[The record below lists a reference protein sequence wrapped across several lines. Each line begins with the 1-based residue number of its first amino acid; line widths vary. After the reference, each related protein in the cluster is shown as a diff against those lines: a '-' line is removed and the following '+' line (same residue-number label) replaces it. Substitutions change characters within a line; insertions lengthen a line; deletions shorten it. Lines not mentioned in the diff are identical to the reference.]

1 MKAAVY
7 MGTRNVYEDMIPAI
21 KSLLC
26 NSDVDR
32 VYMLIEDDKFGS
44 YLPDCVNVVNV
55 SKQRWFKKSGPNYKS
70 KWTWMV
76 LMRGAYPIMFEK
88 FDTIVGLDNDAI
100 VVGDVSDLFTVDL
113 EDNYI
118 AGVIEPAKSAETPY
132 VNMGVIVY
140 NLKKLREDG
149 TYKSIIWDINNIPH
163 YACEQDAY
171 NSVCA
176 GKIKVLPPKYNIN
189 NYTQNAGE
197 TKIRHFAAEPDW
209 RGKPLVSK
217 YRRMPWTEVEKRHGE
232 AISKRRSR

>member
-1 MKAAVY
+1 
-7 MGTRNVYEDMIPAI
+7 MIPAI

-32 VYMLIEDDKFGS
+32 IYALIEDDKMDC

-70 KWTWMV
+70 HWTWMI

-100 VVGDVSDLFTVDL
+100 IVGDVSDLFEVDL

-118 AGVIEPAKSAETPY
+118 AGVIEPAKSKETPY
-132 VNMGVIVY
+132 INMGVCVY

-149 TYKSIIWDINNIPH
+149 TCKKIMVDLNTVPH

-171 NSVCA
+171 NFICA
-176 GKIKVLPPKYNIN
+176 GKIKVLPPCYNIN
-189 NYTQNAGE
+189 NYTQNSGE
-197 TKIRHFAAEPDW
+197 TKIRHFAAEKGW
-209 RGKPLVSK
+209 QSKPLVGK
-217 YRRMPWTEVEKRHGE
+217 YRRMPWTEVEKRHAE
-232 AISKRRSR
+232 AISQRRSR